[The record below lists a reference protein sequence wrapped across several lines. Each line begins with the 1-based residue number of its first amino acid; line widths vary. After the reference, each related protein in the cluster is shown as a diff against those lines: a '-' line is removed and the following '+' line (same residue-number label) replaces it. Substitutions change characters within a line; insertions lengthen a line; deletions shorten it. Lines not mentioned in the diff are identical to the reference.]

1 MPKYS
6 DRLDKV
12 FYLLSDPTRRRVLE
26 KLVKGPAAA
35 GDLAGL
41 FPMALPSFMQH
52 LKILEKAKL
61 VKSRKTGRVRI
72 FEIIPGQMRE
82 AENWLSEQRNLW
94 EKRLDQLDDYL
105 KQMKETEK

>member
-6 DRLDKV
+6 DRLDRV

-26 KLVKGPAAA
+26 RLVKGPAAA

-41 FPMALPSFMQH
+41 FQMALPSFMQH

-105 KQMKETEK
+105 MQMKETEK

>member
-35 GDLAGL
+35 GDLAGS

-72 FEIIPGQMRE
+72 FELIPEQMRE
-82 AENWLSEQRNLW
+82 AENWLSNQRNLW

-105 KQMKETEK
+105 MQMKENEK